1 MGTLVNMS
9 TYNAIV
15 DLETQVAPKRSSN
28 MLVKAL
34 SVSAV
39 ALSMVLCYQA
49 VSMANQQVAV
59 EPLVGGGFS
68 MAGVRPVSRM
78 AVAPMHSVSPMNVG
92 RFSKPSV
99 TKFSAVSRP
108 QQLKVNVEKKMSVGD
123 LKKEELDGKVAL
135 VRCDLNVPLD
145 GKTITDDTR
154 IRASIP
160 TIKHLV
166 ESGAKVLLTSHLG
179 RPKDGPEDKFSLAP
193 VAARLSELLG
203 QDVTFVKDCIGEPVK
218 DAVSSMSNGGVALL
232 ENVRFYKEETK
243 NDPDF
248 AKKLAEPADLFVN
261 DAFGTAHRAHGSTEG
276 VTKYLSPSV
285 AGFLLQKELDYLDG
299 AVSEPKRP
307 FAAIVGGSKVS
318 SKIGVIESLMEKVDK
333 IVIGG
338 GMVFTFLKARG
349 LETGSS
355 LVEEDQ
361 LELAQKLEKIAAEK
375 GIDFILPSDVI
386 VADKFAADA
395 ATQTVDVTAIPEGWM
410 GLDNGPKATAEII
423 EALSDCKTAIWNGPM
438 GVFEFEAFSKGT
450 FDVADALADMPGKGC
465 TTIIGGGDSVA
476 AVEKAGLAD
485 KMSHISTG
493 GGASLE
499 LLEGKVLP
507 GVAALQEA

>member
-1 MGTLVNMS
+1 M
-9 TYNAIV
+9 
-15 DLETQVAPKRSSN
+15 VASSKLARSS
-28 MLVKAL
+28 
-34 SVSAV
+34 SIE
-39 ALSMVLCYQA
+39 
-49 VSMANQQVAV
+49 MA
-59 EPLVGGGFS
+59 
-68 MAGVRPVSRM
+68 
-78 AVAPMHSVSPMNVG
+78 
-92 RFSKPSV
+92 
-99 TKFSAVSRP
+99 
-108 QQLKVNVEKKMSVGD
+108 KKSVGD
-123 LKKEELDGKVAL
+123 LTEADLKGKKVL

-154 IRASIP
+154 IRASVP
-160 TIKHLV
+160 TVKYLM
-166 ESGAKVLLTSHLG
+166 ENGAKVMLSSHLG
-179 RPKDGPEDKFSLAP
+179 RPKNGPEDKFSLAP
-193 VAARLSELLG
+193 VAPRLTELLG
-203 QDVTFVKDCIGEPVK
+203 KDVVMAPDCIGDGVK
-218 DAVSSMSNGGVALL
+218 ACVDMMENGDVTLL
-232 ENVRFYKEETK
+232 ENVRFYKEEEK
-243 NDPDF
+243 NVPEF
-248 AKKLAEPADLFVN
+248 AEKLAANADLFVN

-361 LELAQKLEKIAAEK
+361 LELATKLEKIAAEK
-375 GIDFILPSDVI
+375 GIDFILPTDVI

-395 ATQTVDVTAIPEGWM
+395 ATQTVSVESIPEGWM
-410 GLDNGPKATAEII
+410 GLDNGPEATKMIQEK
-423 EALSDCKTAIWNGPM
+423 LSDCKTVIWNGPM
-438 GVFEFEAFSKGT
+438 GVFEFEAFAKGT
-450 FDVADALADMPGKGC
+450 FSIADTLAELTGEGC